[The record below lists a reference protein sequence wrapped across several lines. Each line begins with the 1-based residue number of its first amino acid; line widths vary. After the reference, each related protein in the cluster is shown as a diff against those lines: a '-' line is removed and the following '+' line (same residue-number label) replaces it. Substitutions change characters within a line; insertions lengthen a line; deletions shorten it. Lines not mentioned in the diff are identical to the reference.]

1 MPKREARRGH
11 GARSPLKRRAALGRE
26 GRELYTTVFRIRDAA
41 VAGFAQA
48 RFLLSVASLKQ
59 FPPDRGAEVAFAGRS
74 NAGKSSAL
82 NAILGRRGLARTGK
96 TPGRT
101 RLLNYFAVD
110 SERRIVDLPGYGY
123 ARVSERERL
132 GWEPL
137 LARLRE
143 RGSLRGLFL
152 IIDARREIGPL
163 DLALI
168 DWAARVPVHVLL
180 TKSDKL
186 NRSEAARVLGNAQ
199 DTLQGYGEDCSTQ
212 LFSAV
217 SGDGVPAAQRV
228 LRGWLELLDATGSA
242 TSTGQKKTP
251 GTSGEATGAD

>member
-1 MPKREARRGH
+1 M
-11 GARSPLKRRAALGRE
+11 
-26 GRELYTTVFRIRDAA
+26 
-41 VAGFAQA
+41 AGFTHA
-48 RFLLSVASLKQ
+48 RFLLSVASLAQ

-82 NAILGRRGLARTGK
+82 NAILGRHALARTSK

-101 RLLNYFAVD
+101 RLLNYFEVGA
-110 SERRIVDLPGYGY
+110 ERRIVDLPGYGY

-152 IIDARREIGPL
+152 IIDARREVADL
-163 DLALI
+163 DLALM
-168 DWAARVPVHVLL
+168 DWVDRAPVHVLL
-180 TKSDKL
+180 TKADKL
-186 NRSEAARVLGNAQ
+186 SRGEAARSLSSARGSLATHTGTSKPGARNTSV
-199 DTLQGYGEDCSTQ
+199 Q

-217 SGDGVPAAQRV
+217 TREGVDDARRV
-228 LRGWLELLDATGSA
+228 LLEWLEPPGAVGGSA
-242 TSTGQKKTP
+242 SASAEHKKTP
-251 GTSGEATGAD
+251 GTSNEATGAD